1 MATILVAFSG
11 LISAVVLDAASHPR
25 PSPRHVAPAACA
37 LCEKST
43 ACCVRHSVMPSQ
55 PTILAQSGQEG
66 TMRPYLKAVGMAF
79 SLLAVW
85 ATLVQFVA

>member
-1 MATILVAFSG
+1 MAKILVAFG
-11 LISAVVLDAASHPR
+11 ILITTVVLGAASHPT
-25 PSPRHVAPAACA
+25 PKKLDS
-37 LCEKST
+37 
-43 ACCVRHSVMPSQ
+43 CVRHSVMTSQ
-55 PTILAQSGQEG
+55 PTILVQSGQEG